1 MRDEGLRRRIGRVRR
16 GGRREGGFTLIE
28 FLIAV
33 AILAPVL
40 GASVILATQLQR
52 VYGSRL
58 DDATVEEEVR
68 FSIDWIA
75 QALRNAGSNP
85 YAIGGFEPIDVN
97 EDGTSITVRADVNP
111 PDGLTTGA
119 NEDLT
124 IAFDADE
131 MAITRD
137 DNSVVADPEQMT
149 EPVIAGLLFTL
160 FDANGDQLDDGEEI
174 HGLRACAGD
183 GPVTDLQ
190 PDARRLSGND
200 ARNRSA
206 RPHAMTP
213 ARRRLARRQMMGN
226 VSSMLA
232 PPVGERPAVARPSC
246 RTAIF
251 CTTAS
256 PSPVPPT
263 RFV

>member
-1 MRDEGLRRRIGRVRR
+1 MRDEELRRRIGRVR
-16 GGRREGGFTLIE
+16 GSGKHEGGFTLIE

-68 FSIDWIA
+68 FSVDWIA

-85 YAIGGFEPIDVN
+85 YSIGGFEPIDVN
-97 EDGTSITVRADVNP
+97 EDGTSIRVLADVNP
-111 PDGLTTGA
+111 PDGLTTSA

-124 IAFDADE
+124 IAFDAGE
-131 MAITRD
+131 RVITRD

-160 FDANGDQLDDGEEI
+160 FDSNGNQLDDGEE
-174 HGLRACAGD
+174 GSTAYVRVR
-183 GPVTDLQ
+183 VTG
-190 PDARRLSGND
+190 R
-200 ARNRSA
+200 
-206 RPHAMTP
+206 
-213 ARRRLARRQMMGN
+213 
-226 VSSMLA
+226 
-232 PPVGERPAVARPSC
+232 
-246 RTAIF
+246 
-251 CTTAS
+251 
-256 PSPVPPT
+256 SPVFSPT
-263 RFV
+263 LGGYPETTLETEVRVRTR